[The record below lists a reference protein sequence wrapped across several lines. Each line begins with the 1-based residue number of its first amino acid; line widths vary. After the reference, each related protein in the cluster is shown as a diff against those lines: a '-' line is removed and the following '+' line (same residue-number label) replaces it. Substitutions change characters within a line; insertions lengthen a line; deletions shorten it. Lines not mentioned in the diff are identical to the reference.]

1 MSWFLMNERHKK
13 EKKEKKMK
21 ELKKY
26 FDKADKDGDDEIS
39 KQDWFDALTA
49 ANIDVT
55 K

>member
-1 MSWFLMNERHKK
+1 MSWFLMNEKG
-13 EKKEKKMK
+13 KKEKKMK
-21 ELKKY
+21 DLKKY

-39 KQDWFDALTA
+39 KQDWLDALAA